1 MGGGGGGRVRNSIH
15 QDIYFQLINKG
26 MSHPKE
32 IWTVRFFFEMLLDL
46 YEVIYITSVDLY

>member
-1 MGGGGGGRVRNSIH
+1 VGGRVRNSIH

-32 IWTVRFFFEMLLDL
+32 FWTVRFFCEMLLDL